1 MDGRPTDVAGLR
13 LLVVG
18 ALRHRPRGRGQRRGH
33 GAKVAVAARRMDLL
47 TELAESIGGTAF
59 ELDVEDASA
68 INRSGAAAEAL
79 GGLDA
84 RVSPARCA
92 LRHIEDTDVRR
103 GCMRSRST
111 RSAPTTCCGPQ
122 SPICPRTAS
131 FDRSSHDVGRPRA
144 GVSAYSASKAA
155 LDEILHSW
163 RSEHPELSIVRVGI
177 GPTADTEILRGAD
190 RDLLSLLFR
199 SWVEHGQL
207 PAQMSALSDVAN
219 MLVSL
224 VISAYTNPSV
234 VPEIVQ
240 LSPRIRT
247 TPPGRRVHG
256 HRRR

>member
-1 MDGRPTDVAGLR
+1 
-13 LLVVG
+13 
-18 ALRHRPRGRGQRRGH
+18 
-33 GAKVAVAARRMDLL
+33 MDLL

-68 INRSGAAAEAL
+68 INTVLGAAADAL

-84 RVSPARCA
+84 WCSPARWCPSHTS
-92 LRHIEDTDVRR
+92 RTPTSRR

-111 RSAPTTCCGPQ
+111 RSAPTTCCARRNDDAVLDVAGADDLARADDE
-122 SPICPRTAS
+122 PRRARAEKA
-131 FDRSSHDVGRPRA
+131 DDHRPAARDVDRA
-144 GVSAYSASKAA
+144 G
-155 LDEILHSW
+155 
-163 RSEHPELSIVRVGI
+163 EHLRVRRIVRVGI

-224 VISAYTNPSV
+224 VISAHTNPSV

-247 TPPGRRVHG
+247 TGSSA
-256 HRRR
+256 